1 MAVEFMILGN
11 RSPTYQDISEYGTSL
26 RGFIYAIVPGIEGY
40 PTRFSHPGKKGGRH
54 LSADEADKIEWDLT
68 VETIPSEEI
77 TNATWQAADQQIIHQ
92 AAGE

>member
-1 MAVEFMILGN
+1 MERASGGLFTQ
-11 RSPTYQDISEYGTSL
+11 SFPASK
-26 RGFIYAIVPGIEGY
+26 GIQ
-40 PTRFSHPGKKGGRH
+40 PRFSHPGKKGGRH

-77 TNATWQAADQQIIHQ
+77 TNATWQAADQQIIRQ